1 MSLSLLTVNVGAPSV
16 DRAQRQLR
24 WLAGRPE
31 EVLVLTETKA
41 TAGSEFLAKAF
52 AGAGYSVTSP
62 EHAPGELGV
71 MIVSKLA
78 TTLDPLGAAL
88 DYLPA
93 RAAGVVVDTDEGSLR
108 IVGAY
113 VPSRDA
119 TLEKTERKKMWIDQF
134 HKALD
139 STTSDAPLLLL
150 GDLNVLEPSHQPAH
164 RGQFAPFEYAFY
176 TGLTDRHGLTDLFR
190 HLYPERVE
198 HSWARRPEL
207 GYRYDHAHGSPEL
220 VQRLIAC
227 EYVHETRELSLD
239 GSRLTDHS
247 GLAVR
252 LSLTG
257 NRTLLT
263 SDPATAVHAHNEPEP
278 TLF

>member
-1 MSLSLLTVNVGAPSV
+1 MPLSLLTVNVGAPSV

-24 WLAGRPE
+24 WLAARPE

-41 TAGSEFLAKAF
+41 TAGSELLAEAF
-52 AGAGYSVTSP
+52 SSAGYSVTFP
-62 EHAPGELGV
+62 EHSKGELGV

-78 TTLDPLGAAL
+78 AEVDALGTAL

-93 RAAGVVVDTDEGSLR
+93 RAAGIVVDTDDGPLR
-108 IVGAY
+108 VVGAY

-119 TLEKTERKKMWIDQF
+119 TLEKTERKKTWIDRF
-134 HKALD
+134 HAALD
-139 STTSDAPLLLL
+139 TTSSDTPVLLL
-150 GDLNVLEPSHQPAH
+150 GDLNVLEPGHQPAH
-164 RGQFAPFEYAFY
+164 RGQFAQFEYAFY
-176 TGLTDRHGLTDLFR
+176 EALTERHRLTDLFR
-190 HLYPERVE
+190 NLHPDRVE

-207 GYRYDHAHGSPEL
+207 GYRYDHAHASSAVVE
-220 VQRLIAC
+220 RLLSC
-227 EYVHETRELSLD
+227 EYVHETREAAAD

-252 LSLTG
+252 VSLCAK
-257 NRTLLT
+257 RTLLT
-263 SDPATAVHAHNEPEP
+263 SDPAMAVDALNEPEP

>member
-16 DRAQRQLR
+16 DRALRQLR
-24 WLAGRPE
+24 WLAARPE
-31 EVLVLTETKA
+31 DVLVLTETKA
-41 TAGSEFLAKAF
+41 TAGSELLAKTF
-52 AGAGYSVTSP
+52 AAAGYSVTFP

-78 TTLDPLGAAL
+78 TTLDPLGGAL

-93 RAAGVVVDTDEGSLR
+93 RAASVVVDTDEGPLR

-113 VPSRDA
+113 VPSRDS
-119 TLEKTERKKMWIDQF
+119 TLEKTERKRTWIDRF
-134 HKALD
+134 NKALD
-139 STTSDAPLLLL
+139 STASDVPLLLL
-150 GDLNVLEPSHQPAH
+150 GDLNVLEPGHQPAH
-164 RGQFAPFEYAFY
+164 RGQFAQFEYAFY
-176 TGLTDRHGLTDLFR
+176 TGLTDQHGLADLFR
-190 HLYPERVE
+190 HLHPEQVE

-207 GYRYDHAHGSPEL
+207 GYRYDHAHGSQSL
-220 VQRLIAC
+220 VERLMTCA
-227 EYVHETRELSLD
+227 YVHESREVLPD

-252 LSLTG
+252 LTLSA
-257 NRTLLT
+257 NRTLIT
-263 SDPATAVHAHNEPEP
+263 SDPATAVDAQDEPEP